1 MRTKE
6 IGLMNGKCMGY
17 GGGGSDEFNAG
28 YELRQ
33 IQEKEKGSIVLTEKE
48 RAKIVYLLTREVEEM
63 REGWQLA
70 GIGEADFL
78 EGLKNKIEEEV

>member
-1 MRTKE
+1 MR
-6 IGLMNGKCMGY
+6 
-17 GGGGSDEFNAG
+17 
-28 YELRQ
+28 
-33 IQEKEKGSIVLTEKE
+33 LTEKE
-48 RAKIVYLLTREVEEM
+48 REKIVYLLAREIEEM